1 MSCIGEE
8 IVKDASRIPIV
19 DVIDSCDIITNSTVL
34 QVCLFICVEK
44 HEDYVVDL

>member
-19 DVIDSCDIITNSTVL
+19 DVVDSRDIITNSKVL
-34 QVCLFICVEK
+34 QVCLFICMEK
-44 HEDYVVDL
+44 HENCVQY